1 MRIGN
6 KYFDSLDT
14 VYQRK
19 LIGWPTEKIQGRKKR
34 WEELHQRSL
43 AARSQPKR
51 GNYVPARYDL
61 RAHMAQEATAK

>member
-1 MRIGN
+1 MRIGS

-14 VYQRK
+14 VYQRR
-19 LIGWPTEKIQGRKKR
+19 LIAWPTAKIQGRKKR
-34 WEELHQRSL
+34 WDVLHQRSL

-61 RAHMAQEATAK
+61 RPHMTTV